1 MRKALMGATFVG
13 ALALGGC
20 SQLSDTLSSIF
31 SVFKVDF
38 SLDEDKP
45 VAYGIQ
51 LPSVFSNSLT
61 QSLANGFMARSAS
74 YRAAGRASATEASG
88 LLGILGFNSVE
99 DILSQTNL
107 DLKFNINADNSK
119 NSDRANFPFASA
131 LNLFVRDVGAGN
143 SPTTTGS
150 ISPFKVSGK
159 SDTTLQ
165 IPVSVPLSLLTG
177 NAVSDVVDGKA
188 IPYRV
193 AGKMAFAL
201 QSPTGDTLGK
211 DTASMDLKTGDIP
224 TRPESNAAAFD
235 FFGKV
240 LNFLGV

>member
-1 MRKALMGATFVG
+1 MRKALLGATFVG

-20 SQLSDTLSSIF
+20 AQISDTLSSIF

-38 SLDEDKP
+38 SLDKDNP
-45 VAYGIQ
+45 VAYGIT
-51 LPSVFSNSLT
+51 LPKVFSNSLT
-61 QSLANGFMARSAS
+61 QSLASGFMARSAS
-74 YRAAGRASATEASG
+74 YRVAGRATASEASG
-88 LLGILGFNSVE
+88 LLGILGFNSASE
-99 DILSQTNL
+99 ILEQTNL
-107 DLKFNINADNSK
+107 DLKFNVNADNTK

-131 LNLFVRDVGAGN
+131 LNLFVRDVGAAQ
-143 SPTTTGS
+143 PTTTGS

-177 NAVSDVVDGKA
+177 DALGDVVDGKA

-240 LNFLGV
+240 LNFLGY